1 MNTLTSK
8 DVQVRHDIVLL
19 LPRLR
24 TASEKYINIVLD
36 KRKTLLL
43 QRKDPSAAVSKLPE
57 TPSIIIEGAAGA
69 PPFLSESPYAVLS
82 CARRLEL
89 S

>member
-1 MNTLTSK
+1 MQYSCKCGATQLYVWSY
-8 DVQVRHDIVLL
+8 VQVRHDIVLL

-24 TASEKYINIVLD
+24 TASEKYVNIVLD

-57 TPSIIIEGAAGA
+57 APAIIIEGAAGA
-69 PPFLSESPYAVLS
+69 LPF
-82 CARRLEL
+82 
-89 S
+89 